1 MIAPPSI
8 RPGELV
14 VDVVAD
20 AHGNTRTA
28 SLRQRYPQ
36 RVTMPLRCDPAHP
49 GAVTLC
55 VQSPSGGAFSDDAL
69 RTEVQCHT
77 GTHLHLTTQSATQV
91 FAGDGPGARHHVSL
105 RVRAGAV
112 LEYYPGTVIPHRDA
126 RFTQRVDVDVD
137 TGAIYL
143 GWEALAAGRI
153 AHGERYEFD
162 CYDAAF
168 ALRVDGQATARDRQI
183 IRPAQAPDRLLDD
196 DYLAT
201 CIVVAPGRATEALL
215 EDLRGWLDGL
225 PDCSGGAGR
234 LPRQAGVFIRLTA
247 PGAPELH
254 RARRQLFDTARA
266 ALLGTRGK
274 ETT

>member
-1 MIAPPSI
+1 MAPPSI

-28 SLRQRYPQ
+28 LLRQRYPQ
-36 RVTMPLRCDPAHP
+36 RVTMPLRCDPQFP
-49 GAVTLC
+49 GAATLC
-55 VQSPSGGAFSDDAL
+55 IQSPSGGAFSDDTL
-69 RTEVQCHT
+69 RTEVHCDT

-91 FAGDGPGARHHVSL
+91 FAGDGHGARHQVTL

-112 LEYYPGTVIPHRDA
+112 LEYYPGTVIPHRDS
-126 RFTQRVDVDVD
+126 RFTQRIDVDVD
-137 TGAIYL
+137 TGGVYL

-153 AHGERYEFD
+153 AHSERYEFD

-168 ALRVDGQATARDRQI
+168 VLRIDGHPAARDRQL
-183 IRPAQAPDRLLDD
+183 IRPTQAPDRLLDD

-201 CIVVAPGRATEALL
+201 FVVVAPGQATEPLL
-215 EDLRGWLDGL
+215 EDLRGLLDGFT
-225 PDCSGGAGR
+225 DCSAGAGR
-234 LPRQAGVFIRLTA
+234 LPRQAGVFVRLTA

-266 ALLGTRGK
+266 ALLATQGK